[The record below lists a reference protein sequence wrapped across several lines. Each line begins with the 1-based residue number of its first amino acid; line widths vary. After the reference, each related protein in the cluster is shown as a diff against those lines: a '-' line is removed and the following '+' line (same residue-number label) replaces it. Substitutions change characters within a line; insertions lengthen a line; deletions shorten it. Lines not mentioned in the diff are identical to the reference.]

1 MDRWTDGDHSN
12 PIMTTKRTFFA
23 VLATAMVA
31 TPISAEADQGLTL
44 EGVVAATAIESTT
57 EIAIAGGIGYRVN
70 PFVAFGVEVTS
81 LPVLKPDAATLQSTT
96 IIDSLGF
103 AAVLNSELSP
113 TVSTTGG
120 RAIVFTTN
128 VRIELRPIATRF
140 VPYVVVG
147 GGIANIKDNFTVTLP
162 VPVPGIP
169 VVIQPQA
176 VTQSSTDLALTAGG
190 GARILMTGH
199 VSVDV
204 DVRYLR
210 LIASHDLNVGRF
222 RYRS

>member
-1 MDRWTDGDHSN
+1 
-12 PIMTTKRTFFA
+12 MTTTRIFVA
-23 VLATAMVA
+23 VLATAMIA
-31 TPISAEADQGLTL
+31 TPISAAADQGLTID
-44 EGVVAATAIESTT
+44 GVVAATAIESRT

-70 PFVAFGVEVTS
+70 RFVGFGVEVTS
-81 LPVLKPDAATLQSTT
+81 LPVLKPDAATLQSAT
-96 IIDSLGF
+96 IIDLLGP
-103 AAVLNSELSP
+103 AAVLNSGARP
-113 TVSTTGG
+113 TVSATGG
-120 RAIVFTTN
+120 RGIVFTTN

-140 VPYVVVG
+140 LPYVVGG

-162 VPVPGIP
+162 VPVSGIP

-190 GARILMTGH
+190 GASILMTGH

-222 RYRS
+222 GIGVSYRF